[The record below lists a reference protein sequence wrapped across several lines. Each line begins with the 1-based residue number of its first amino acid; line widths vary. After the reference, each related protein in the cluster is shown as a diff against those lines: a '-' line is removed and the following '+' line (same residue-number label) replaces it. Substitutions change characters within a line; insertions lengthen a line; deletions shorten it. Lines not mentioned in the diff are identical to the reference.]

1 MDRRPI
7 AAHERTKADGVAIGE
22 SAPTDLRDRYLDLL
36 ERTLTHTAY
45 ARLDVGRTGA
55 NPLTRRIARVLRRRA
70 IVCLRFSDDDR
81 DARSAGHD
89 WPVFAYTMSGV
100 QRLRNTRRCVER
112 ALTDGVEGD
121 LVEAGTWRGG
131 SAMMMKGAL
140 CAYGDD
146 ERRVYVADTF
156 AGLPA
161 PTLQADGGSR
171 LHREPLLA
179 VSVAEVRAGFER
191 LGLLDERVIFLE
203 GLFADTLPAVAERR
217 WAVIRLDGDLYESTR
232 DALTHLWP
240 GLAVGGFVIVDDYG
254 AVEGCRRAVDEF
266 RERHGITTPL
276 EPIDWTGVWWR
287 REAS

>member
-1 MDRRPI
+1 MSRRPI
-7 AAHERTKADGVAIGE
+7 AAHERTRADGVATPQNT
-22 SAPTDLRDRYLDLL
+22 AVDLRERYLDLL
-36 ERTLTHTAY
+36 EQTLAHTAY
-45 ARLDVGRTGA
+45 AHLDVGRTGA
-55 NPLTRRIARVLRRRA
+55 NPLTRRIARLLRRRG
-70 IVCLRFSDDDR
+70 IVGLRFSADDHA
-81 DARSAGHD
+81 ARGAGRD

-112 ALTDGVEGD
+112 ALGDGIEGD

-131 SAMMMKGAL
+131 SAMMMKGTL
-140 CAYGDD
+140 CAYGDQ

-161 PTLQADGGSR
+161 PTLQADHSSR

-179 VSVAEVRAGFER
+179 VSVDEVRAGFER
-191 LGLLDERVIFLE
+191 LGLLDDRVVFLE
-203 GLFADTLPAVAERR
+203 GLFADTLPAVADRR

-240 GLAVGGFVIVDDYG
+240 GLAAGGFVIVDDYG
-254 AVEGCRRAVDEF
+254 AVDGCRRAVDEF

-276 EPIDWTGVWWR
+276 ERIDWTGVWWR
-287 REAS
+287 RESS